1 MKSVGMIFIQIF
13 LFNIF
18 ISNTSAQDITGMW
31 KAIDDKNGYVR
42 AKINIYKSNDGE
54 YEGRIEEIYPLPGH
68 SSALM
73 DKCFKCKGE
82 LKDIPLKEMRILYGF
97 KKNVNRPNEYND
109 GHVIDPMNG
118 NIYKGK
124 IKMNGN
130 GTRIILRGYIGTSAL
145 GLSQVWIKID

>member
-1 MKSVGMIFIQIF
+1 MKSVRMIVINFF

-18 ISNTSAQDITGMW
+18 TSNAWAQDITGMW
-31 KAIDDKNGYVR
+31 KAIDDKSGYVR

-97 KKNVNRPNEYND
+97 KKNVNRPYEYND

-130 GTRIILRGYIGTSAL
+130 GIRIILRGYIGTSAL
-145 GLSQVWIKID
+145 GRSQVWIKID